1 MNKVNIENL
10 IIEVKNKFK
19 KISAY
24 LRLMRFHKPIGILL
38 FVWPPLWALWVAGQ
52 GRPQIK
58 NIIVFVLGTIIM
70 RAAGCVINDI
80 ADRKFDKFVKRTA
93 MRPLTSGEVSLT
105 EAVMIL
111 SILLIMALILALQL
125 NLFSIA
131 LAVIT
136 LILSCIYPFTKRWI
150 SCPQL
155 FLGLA
160 VATSVPM
167 AFAAEINHLTLSC
180 GLIYLIALIWP
191 VMYDTQYAMVDRE
204 DDLKINIKST
214 AILFGKYDIF
224 MISILQIIILILLI
238 ILGFILKSGLNYFL
252 ISVIGSAV
260 LFLVQYYLISDRN
273 PERCFKAFLNNQWV
287 GLIIFLGIVLM

>member
-1 MNKVNIENL
+1 ML
-10 IIEVKNKFK
+10 KNSLK

-38 FVWPPLWALWVAGQ
+38 FVWPPLWALWIAGQ
-52 GRPQIK
+52 GKPQIK
-58 NIIVFVLGTIIM
+58 NIIIFVLGTIIM

-80 ADRKFDKFVKRTA
+80 ADRKYDKFVKRTA
-93 MRPLTSGEVSLT
+93 IRPLTSGEVSLK
-105 EAVMIL
+105 EAIIIF
-111 SILLIMALILALQL
+111 SILLILALILVLQL
-125 NLFSIA
+125 NLFSIE
-131 LAVIT
+131 LAMIT
-136 LILSCIYPFTKRWI
+136 LILSCLYPFTKRWI

-167 AFAAEINHLTLSC
+167 AFAAELNHLTFTC

-214 AILFGKYDIF
+214 AILFGKYDVFI
-224 MISILQIIILILLI
+224 ISLLQIIIILLLILLGI
-238 ILGFILKSGLNYFL
+238 ILKLGLAYFL
-252 ISVIGSAV
+252 ISVLCSAI
-260 LFLVQYYLISDRN
+260 LFLYQYYLISDRN

-287 GLIIFLGIVLM
+287 GLIILLGIILR

>member
-1 MNKVNIENL
+1 ML
-10 IIEVKNKFK
+10 KN

-24 LRLMRFHKPIGILL
+24 FRLMRFHKPIGILL
-38 FVWPPLWALWVAGQ
+38 FVWPPLWALWIAGQ
-52 GRPQIK
+52 GKPQLK
-58 NIIVFVLGTIIM
+58 YVIIFILGAIIM
-70 RAAGCVINDI
+70 RSAGCVINDI

-93 MRPLTSGEVSLT
+93 MRPLTTGEISLR
-105 EAVMIL
+105 EAIIL
-111 SILLIMALILALQL
+111 FSILLILALILVLQL
-125 NLFSIA
+125 NLFSIV

-136 LILSCIYPFTKRWI
+136 LILSCLYPFTKRWI

-167 AFAAEINHLTLSC
+167 AFAAELNHLTLTC

-214 AILFGKYDIF
+214 AILFGKYDVLI
-224 MISILQIIILILLI
+224 ISLLQILILILLM
-238 ILGFILKSGLNYFL
+238 ILGLILKSGLNYFL
-252 ISVIGSAV
+252 ISILGSAV

-273 PERCFKAFLNNQWV
+273 PDRCFKAFMNNQWV
-287 GLIIFLGIVLM
+287 GLVILLGIVLM